1 MPNLFY
7 NIISYN
13 FYMHMNKHV
22 CVTQQT
28 QGGAVSRGLVAFSHR
43 AAEEEESGQGRTG
56 K

>member
-1 MPNLFY
+1 MILGCV
-7 NIISYN
+7 
-13 FYMHMNKHV
+13 YMKKPPEGVCCVTPV

-28 QGGAVSRGLVAFSHR
+28 QGGAVSRRLVAFSHR